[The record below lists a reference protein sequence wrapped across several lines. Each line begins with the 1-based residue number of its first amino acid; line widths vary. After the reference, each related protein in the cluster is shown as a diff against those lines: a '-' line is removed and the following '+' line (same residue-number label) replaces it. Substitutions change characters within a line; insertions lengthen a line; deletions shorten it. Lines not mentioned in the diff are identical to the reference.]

1 MRLPMLWAGVLGV
14 PGLGTLVNVGK
25 DENTSR
31 CSQRCSLG
39 VPSISSPGLPGGEH
53 LPRGMEHLGN
63 SPRCSTENRVNAG
76 SYASGNTWNTWNTWN
91 TFPRGSQVKRR

>member
-1 MRLPMLWAGVLGV
+1 MRPWEQEIGV
-14 PGLGTLVNVGK
+14 PGVPTLEPLMDAGK
-25 DENTSR
+25 EGNTSR

-53 LPRGMEHLGN
+53 LPGGMEHLGH
-63 SPRCSTENRVNAG
+63 SQRCSTENLANASFG
-76 SYASGNTWNTWNTWN
+76 ISGNTWN